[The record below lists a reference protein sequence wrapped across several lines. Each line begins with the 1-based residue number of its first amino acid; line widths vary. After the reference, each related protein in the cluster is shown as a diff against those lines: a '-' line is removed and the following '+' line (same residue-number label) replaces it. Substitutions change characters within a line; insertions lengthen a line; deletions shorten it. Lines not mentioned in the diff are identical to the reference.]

1 VFFQWQI
8 RCAIFIH
15 ENLNLSYFQEPRMK
29 CPKCNYVSFDYNQVC
44 PKCSKDISAEQD
56 KLHIPAFRPNPPAA
70 LGALIGEANESQVG
84 IPMSDSSELD
94 YGSGHDIRLDDSSAL
109 DSGEV
114 AFQDSGDL
122 GVGMETEGKAFG
134 GETGEYAQDVVSDFE
149 FESPVDEN
157 LSFETVESPV
167 AEDLTLEPAE
177 SAVEEAESPVD
188 LDLGAEEEAA
198 PAPDKKG
205 GLLDS
210 SELNLD
216 EISLDEPETPGETEG
231 MAPNEEPDLNLDGLD
246 LEGEEAEPP
255 RSDDSIELNLDD
267 LKVNET
273 GELEVGQEAAPAEG
287 GAEPMGSD
295 EISLEE
301 IPLDE
306 EGPSLEAEQKRQE
319 AGNESE
325 GDDLSID
332 LEDLDLD
339 LDLDK

>member
-1 VFFQWQI
+1 
-8 RCAIFIH
+8 
-15 ENLNLSYFQEPRMK
+15 MK

-84 IPMSDSSELD
+84 IRMSDSSELG
-94 YGSGHDIRLDDSSAL
+94 YGSDQDIRLDDSSAL
-109 DSGEV
+109 GSGEV
-114 AFQDSGDL
+114 AFKDSGDL
-122 GVGMETEGKAFG
+122 GASMGAEGMAFG

-157 LSFETVESPV
+157 LSFESVESPV
-167 AEDLTLEPAE
+167 DEDLTLEP
-177 SAVEEAESPVD
+177 AESPVD

-198 PAPDKKG
+198 ASPDKKE

-210 SELNLD
+210 NELNLE
-216 EISLDEPETPGETEG
+216 EISLDEAETPGATEG
-231 MAPNEEPDLNLDGLD
+231 IGAAEEADLNLDALD
-246 LEGEEAEPP
+246 LEGEEAEPT
-255 RSDDSIELNLDD
+255 RSEDSIELNLDD

-273 GELEVGQEAAPAEG
+273 GQLEVGAEKAPPDSRG
-287 GAEPMGSD
+287 GMLASD

-301 IPLDE
+301 IPLEE
-306 EGPSLEAEQKRQE
+306 EGLSLDAEQERKGT
-319 AGNESE
+319 GNGSE
-325 GDDLSID
+325 EEDLSID

>member
-1 VFFQWQI
+1 
-8 RCAIFIH
+8 
-15 ENLNLSYFQEPRMK
+15 MK

-84 IPMSDSSELD
+84 IRMSDSSELG
-94 YGSGHDIRLDDSSAL
+94 YGSDQDIRLDDSSAL

-114 AFQDSGDL
+114 AFKDSGDL
-122 GVGMETEGKAFG
+122 GAGMGAEGMAFG
-134 GETGEYAQDVVSDFE
+134 GETGEYASGAHDVVSDFE

-157 LSFETVESPV
+157 LSFEPVESPV
-167 AEDLTLEPAE
+167 DEDLTFEPAE
-177 SAVEEAESPVD
+177 SPVEEVESPVD
-188 LDLGAEEEAA
+188 LDLGAEEEAEA
-198 PAPDKKG
+198 FADNKE

-210 SELNLD
+210 SELNLE
-216 EISLDEPETPGETEG
+216 EISLDEAETPGATEG
-231 MAPNEEPDLNLDGLD
+231 IGATKEADLNLDDLD
-246 LEGEEAEPP
+246 LEGEGAEST
-255 RSDDSIELNLDD
+255 RSEDSIELNLDD

-273 GELEVGQEAAPAEG
+273 GQLEVGAKTAPADSRG
-287 GAEPMGSD
+287 GTLASD

-301 IPLDE
+301 IPLE
-306 EGPSLEAEQKRQE
+306 EEEEVPLDAEKERKGAE
-319 AGNESE
+319 DGSE
-325 GDDLSID
+325 GEDLSIE